1 MTASTRASPAPA
13 PPADT
18 YAFLVE
24 RFSALLDALRAERR
38 ALVAA
43 SPEGLHEVVARKETL
58 CAEIAGSQH
67 QLLEHLQGAPLPDSM
82 QELRD
87 LAQQCRAENAL
98 NGRIAQRARR
108 TARTLLGILTGE
120 PEADLY
126 EKPGAAAA
134 GAPTRRHS
142 LGAA

>member
-1 MTASTRASPAPA
+1 MPAGHRPSSAPGLPA
-13 PPADT
+13 ET

-24 RFSALLDALRAERR
+24 RFTELLDALRAERR

-43 SPEGLHEVVARKETL
+43 SPDGLNEVVARKEAV
-58 CAEIAGSQH
+58 CAQIAGSQH
-67 QLLEHLQGAPLPDSM
+67 ELLAHLQGAPLPDSM

-87 LAQQCRAENAL
+87 LAEQCRAENAL

-108 TARTLLGILTGE
+108 TTRTLLGILTGE

-126 EKPGAAAA
+126 EKPGAAA
-134 GAPTRRHS
+134 GGVTGRS